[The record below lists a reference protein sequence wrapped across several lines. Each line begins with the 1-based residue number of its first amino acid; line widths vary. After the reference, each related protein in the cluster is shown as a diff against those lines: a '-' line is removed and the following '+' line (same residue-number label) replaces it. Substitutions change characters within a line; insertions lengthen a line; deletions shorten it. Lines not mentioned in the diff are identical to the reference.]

1 MSNIVLSRETKPL
14 QWQIIVIN
22 VVYEKEMCVCL
33 ERDNVNVCIWFVNL
47 RKVEVNAKIRIS
59 LNDVD
64 SQWKFLQRNLENKE
78 VEK

>member
-22 VVYEKEMCVCL
+22 VVYEKECVCL

-64 SQWKFLQRNLENKE
+64 SQWKFLQRNLENKQ